1 MEQFGTQIRGK
12 KSRTGM
18 IGKGQEVAGFLA
30 GNPLVSVQIR
40 SSFGTHRITAENSQ
54 EKAVTAQGSQAKSL
68 SQNFPVKDRS
78 FSRNPVLIRRPER
91 IIKGSIEGRRV
102 LNQSISPVFA
112 YSAAVFGKQRR
123 KRRKQVKER

>member
-40 SSFGTHRITAENSQ
+40 SSFGTHRITAENSH

-68 SQNFPVKDRS
+68 FPE
-78 FSRNPVLIRRPER
+78 FSC
-91 IIKGSIEGRRV
+91 KGQEFFQKSG
-102 LNQSISPVFA
+102 FD
-112 YSAAVFGKQRR
+112 K
-123 KRRKQVKER
+123 KT

>member
-1 MEQFGTQIRGK
+1 
-12 KSRTGM
+12 M

-40 SSFGTHRITAENSQ
+40 SSFGTHRITAENSH

-68 SQNFPVKDRS
+68 FPE
-78 FSRNPVLIRRPER
+78 FSC
-91 IIKGSIEGRRV
+91 KGQEFFQKSGFDEGRRV